1 MYDLRIPPGADPE
14 LFTPRPLDGE
24 VESFEVMYSKI
35 IEERTHY
42 YLFQLLPV
50 PQVIEKM
57 REGKFKPNCA
67 LGIKVVSLAG
77 VVYIYTEIQ

>member
-1 MYDLRIPPGADPE
+1 MYDLRIPPGGDPE

-24 VESFEVMYSKI
+24 VESFEVMYSRI
-35 IEERTHY
+35 IEERTHD

-50 PQVIEKM
+50 PQVVDKM

-67 LGIKVVSLAG
+67 LGIEVVG
-77 VVYIYTEIQ
+77 WVVYIYTEIQ